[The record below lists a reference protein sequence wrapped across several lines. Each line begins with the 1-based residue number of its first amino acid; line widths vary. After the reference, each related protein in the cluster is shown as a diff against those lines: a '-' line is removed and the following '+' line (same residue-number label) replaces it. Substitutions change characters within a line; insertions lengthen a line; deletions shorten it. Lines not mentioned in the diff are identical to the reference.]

1 MALLVTEI
9 GPATLENCSFQ
20 RAPLLLKGIADEKSS
35 NTFMHIHHH
44 HCHNNNKRNEN
55 KTKNK
60 TKQTK
65 STAEQSKA
73 KQNKANKYTN

>member
-35 NTFMHIHHH
+35 NTFMHIHHN
-44 HCHNNNKRNEN
+44 HCYNNNKRNE
-55 KTKNK
+55 NK

-73 KQNKANKYTN
+73 KQTNTQTNKEEHK